1 MRDYVYVCIEQFV
14 FMKNKLNIPRGE
26 RNAMI
31 ARKTTTPERLAIINF
46 LGGSSVAT
54 HQKQYSI

>member
-31 ARKTTTPERLAIINF
+31 ARKTTTPERLAIIDV

-54 HQKQYSI
+54 HQK